1 MTSKGSAS
9 VGIALEVP
17 EKKSEINEG
26 SSEPTDIQRSSVA
39 AGESGT
45 AKMVDSSFND
55 CEKGEAEA
63 KVAESSES
71 LIDKL
76 FYLRRAQRFCPNE
89 PKWYVE
95 LGKIYTSLGRS
106 EDAKTQY
113 EDALQLR
120 SDYAPAK
127 EGLKDLEE
135 AVY

>member
-1 MTSKGSAS
+1 
-9 VGIALEVP
+9 
-17 EKKSEINEG
+17 
-26 SSEPTDIQRSSVA
+26 
-39 AGESGT
+39 
-45 AKMVDSSFND
+45 MVDSSFND

-63 KVAESSES
+63 KVAATSES

-113 EDALQLR
+113 EDALQLQ

-127 EGLKDLEE
+127 KGLEE
-135 AVY
+135 LDKAVY